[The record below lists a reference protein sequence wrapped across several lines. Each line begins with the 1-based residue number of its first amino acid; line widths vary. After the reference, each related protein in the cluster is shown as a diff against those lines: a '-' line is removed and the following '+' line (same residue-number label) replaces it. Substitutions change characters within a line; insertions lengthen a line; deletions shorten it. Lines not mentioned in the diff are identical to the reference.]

1 MCADFNARM
10 LATPAI
16 SKCWM
21 SGVVLLALFG
31 VRPTLAAN
39 CTAWLSDAEVD
50 YGRLHRGELMEL
62 HPGQTLLA
70 LETRRLTLSVSC
82 QAPELIKL
90 RFNGVSA
97 GAQLFRLGHQGQF
110 SLRIRDAMFDGTLAL
125 LAKEGSNTFER
136 HQTFDG
142 GQVVIAQGS
151 GGLGHAKLFTAQ
163 IEVQAQLNEQ
173 QTQVLE
179 ETLIEGAGTFE
190 LITTD

>member
-1 MCADFNARM
+1 MGAVSCGLFGA
-10 LATPAI
+10 P
-16 SKCWM
+16 
-21 SGVVLLALFG
+21 LALASDCN
-31 VRPTLAAN
+31 V
-39 CTAWLSDAEVD
+39 WLSGNEVD
-50 YGRLHRGELMEL
+50 YGRLHRGELMDL
-62 HPGQTLLA
+62 HSGQNLLTLG
-70 LETRRLTLSVSC
+70 TRMLTLSVSC

-125 LAKEGSNTFER
+125 LAQEGSNTFER

-142 GQVVIAQGS
+142 GQLVIAQGA